1 MNQIKTNIFFIIN
14 PYSGNQNKSRIINK
28 ISSEINKQIFK
39 PEIIQTETIKQLS
52 DILGII
58 KKDKD
63 NIVVAVG
70 GDGTINRIVNEIV
83 NTNIRFGIIPRGSGN
98 GLARELGIPQ
108 TISGAIRVI
117 NQFNFR
123 KIDVLQLNN
132 LYSVNVSGVG
142 FDAVIAQKFA
152 NLKHRGFKHYIRI
165 TAQEIKAIKP
175 DTYHLFI
182 DEYELNAEVYLI
194 SFANSRQWGNN
205 AYIAP
210 RAKIDDGLIDVVLLH
225 PFPLLPVPIMIAEL
239 FTKTLNHS
247 PYIDTI
253 KAKTV
258 TIQKAGDIFA
268 HVDGEP
274 YIFRD
279 KIDIN
284 IHHRKLQIMCP
295 KFSQ

>member
-1 MNQIKTNIFFIIN
+1 MTQAKTNIFFIIN
-14 PYSGNQNKSRIINK
+14 PHSGNKNKSRIINK
-28 ISSEINKQIFK
+28 ISSEINQQIFK

-52 DILGII
+52 DTLETI
-58 KKDKD
+58 KKDNE

-83 NTNIRFGIIPRGSGN
+83 DSNIRFGIIPRGSGN
-98 GLARELGIPQ
+98 GLARELHIPQ

-152 NLKHRGFKHYIRI
+152 NLKHRGFKNYLRI

-175 DTYHLFI
+175 DTYNLFI
-182 DEYELNAEVYLI
+182 DGYELNAEVYLI

-210 RAKIDDGLIDVVLLH
+210 KAKIDDGLIDVVLLH
-225 PFPLLPVPIMIAEL
+225 PFPLLPAPIMVAEL
-239 FTKTLNHS
+239 FTKKIAQS
-247 PYIDTI
+247 QYIDTI

-258 TIQKAGDIFA
+258 TIKKAGDIFA
-268 HVDGEP
+268 HIDGEP
-274 YIFRD
+274 YTFKD
-279 KIDIN
+279 KIDIC
-284 IHHRKLQIMCP
+284 IHPRKLEILCP
-295 KFSQ
+295 KI

>member
-1 MNQIKTNIFFIIN
+1 MNRGKTNIFFIIN
-14 PYSGNQNKSRIINK
+14 PHAGNNNKSRVINK
-28 ISSEINKQIFK
+28 IYSEINRQIFK
-39 PEIIQTETIKQLS
+39 PEMAQTETIKQLS
-52 DILGII
+52 DTLKFI
-58 KKDKD
+58 KKDKK

-70 GDGTINRIVNEIV
+70 GDGTINFIVNEIV
-83 NTNIRFGIIPRGSGN
+83 DSNIRFGIIPRGSGN
-98 GLARELGIPQ
+98 GLARELHIPQ

-152 NLKHRGFKHYIRI
+152 NLKHRGFKNYLRI

-175 DTYHLFI
+175 DTYNLFI

-210 RAKIDDGLIDVVLLH
+210 KAKIDDGLIDVVLLH
-225 PFPLLPVPIMIAEL
+225 PFPLLPAPFMIAKL
-239 FTKTLNHS
+239 FTKTLAHS
-247 PYIDTI
+247 QYIDTI

-258 TIQKAGDIFA
+258 TIKKAGDIFA
-268 HVDGEP
+268 HIDGEP
-274 YIFRD
+274 YTFKD
-279 KIDIN
+279 KIDIS
-284 IHHRKLQIMCP
+284 IHPRKLEIMCP
-295 KFSQ
+295 KI